1 METPKKSEN
10 NENRRIFYP
19 RRNFWGSK
27 KIMVWKHVPKVVK
40 RQISFQYH
48 MSQKKK
54 GMFVLK
60 NPSGAPLRGV
70 LTCASLGRNFYQ
82 DSFPSCCQN
91 QLHYVD
97 QPPVRNRFEYKDKI
111 LNSDSQLVIL
121 STCKWPLPW
130 ILELKTRNQLHST
143 SVY

>member
-60 NPSGAPLRGV
+60 NPSGAPLRGG
-70 LTCASLGRNFYQ
+70 LTCASLIIKNLNIHDQLTANTPILIIWTKVWFFEKKKSKKFLLKSSMFIQ
-82 DSFPSCCQN
+82 NDSFSRWK
-91 QLHYVD
+91 LTIHT
-97 QPPVRNRFEYKDKI
+97 FHI
-111 LNSDSQLVIL
+111 I
-121 STCKWPLPW
+121 
-130 ILELKTRNQLHST
+130 
-143 SVY
+143 